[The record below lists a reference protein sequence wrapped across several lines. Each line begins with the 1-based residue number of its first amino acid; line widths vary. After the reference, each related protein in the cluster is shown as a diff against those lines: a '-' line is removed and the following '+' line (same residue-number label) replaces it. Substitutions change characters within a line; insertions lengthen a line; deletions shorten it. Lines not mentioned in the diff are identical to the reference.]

1 MPISS
6 KSINKMLMPPDMSKI
21 KISAGKKFKPFS
33 PQSMVFN
40 CKNGI
45 SPGEAAIIAIIANPK
60 LRAVRDKRK
69 IASAQLLQAGI
80 LPNPSFSYNIGIPA
94 DKKKNNKI
102 NSFGLGL
109 DWDVSSLILR
119 STRMD
124 AAKADASSIDLEIA
138 WQEWQVAEDAR
149 LHAWNLIFAEKRLAL
164 VKSKKTIFKKI
175 LNNTIKSVDIGI
187 ATKLDLAMAEAS
199 MQEAELSFIDEKAK
213 INRERLKFNRAVGFL
228 PEKIIPM
235 EKDIVP
241 LLKKCPPVKT
251 LFNNAMEKR
260 LDLAALRLGY
270 KSGEARVRGAV
281 YSQFPK
287 INIGLIREKDT
298 DGLKTTG
305 FGINIELPF
314 FDRSQG
320 HIAMERASRRKL
332 YDEYVLRVFEARS
345 DIASL
350 VQAIKSIRQK
360 ITGVDNTA
368 ASLKIFVKNCSKA
381 AKAGRIDIFSYYKA
395 LEKLFTMQIH
405 RIDLEQ
411 KIIDRKI
418 GLEIASGC
426 YGLVTQTKPK

>member
-1 MPISS
+1 
-6 KSINKMLMPPDMSKI
+6 MPPDMSKI
-21 KISAGKKFKPFS
+21 KIPAGKKFFPFS
-33 PQSMVFN
+33 SQSMIFN
-40 CKNGI
+40 CKDGI
-45 SPGEAAIIAIIANPK
+45 SPGEAAIIAVIANPK
-60 LRAVRDKRK
+60 LRVVRDKRK

-94 DKKKNNKI
+94 HGEKNNKVY
-102 NSFGLGL
+102 SFGFGLG
-109 DWDVSSLILR
+109 WDISSLIMR
-119 STRMD
+119 SIRMD

-164 VKSKKTIFKKI
+164 VKSKKTILKKI
-175 LNNTIKSVDIGI
+175 LNNTIKSVDMGT
-187 ATKLDLAMAEAS
+187 ATKLDLSMAETA

-213 INRERLKFNRAVGFL
+213 INRERLEFNRAAGF
-228 PEKIIPM
+228 PPGKIIPM

-241 LLKKCPPVKT
+241 LSEKCPPVKT
-251 LFNNAMEKR
+251 LFNYAMEKR

-270 KSGEARVRGAV
+270 KSEEARVRGAV

-287 INIGLIREKDT
+287 INIGLTREKDT

-314 FDRSQG
+314 FDRSEG

-332 YDEYVLRVFEARS
+332 YDEYVFRVFKARS

-350 VQAIKSIRQK
+350 VQAIKSIRKK
-360 ITGVDNTA
+360 ITGVDNTT
-368 ASLKIFVKNCSKA
+368 ASLKIFVKNCRIA
-381 AKAGRIDIFSYYKA
+381 AYSGRIDIFSYYKA
-395 LEKLFTMQIH
+395 LENLFTIQIH
-405 RIDLEQ
+405 RIDFEQ

-426 YGLVTQTKPK
+426 YGLVRQTKLKTAKQ